1 MGNSRIRHIVIAG
14 ILGAYMVPGILSSTS
29 LLGQALFFKL
39 DPSFSVHNDRSIDI
53 DERPYWTSHRHFT
66 SSEQFSSGQFL
77 NVAGPWISIIT
88 PLRYTEIPAAYI
100 PTPIPL
106 FPPNPLRAPPPFVA

>member
-1 MGNSRIRHIVIAG
+1 MGNSSVRHLVIAG

-39 DPSFSVHNDRSIDI
+39 NPFFSVHNDRSIDI
-53 DERPYWTSHRHFT
+53 DERPYWTSHRHLT
-66 SSEQFSSGQFL
+66 SSEQFSGDQFF
-77 NVAGPWISIIT
+77 NVAVPWISIIT
-88 PLRYTEIPAAYI
+88 PLCYTEISAAFI

-106 FPPNPLRAPPPFVA
+106 FPPNPLRAPPV